1 MAGEIKILKTVEVV
15 IKRTKMV
22 EVVIITNILRIMV
35 MVGTSNIKMEVVEVI
50 KL

>member
-1 MAGEIKILKTVEVV
+1 VAGEIKILKTVEVV